1 MSVLQKVPA
10 QKLMMWALLL
20 LAIYP
25 VAIIAARLEIWHFR
39 NSFLLFIAAALVSF
53 AMLAMG
59 LLKLSKG
66 VKNEAQA
73 LLVVIVATLLPLSV
87 MGSFVYKSQKYPFIH
102 DISTDLVHAPQ
113 LKAAAQARV
122 DTDHSVEYL
131 ASEVAQLQQAGYPH
145 LVPLKLSQSP
155 QAVFSEAKRLILEN
169 GWQLMAENNQQSPFT
184 LEASDTSLLFG
195 FIDDV
200 VLRIQASEEGT
211 LVDMRSMSRV
221 GKSDMGANAQRI
233 QRFLAELA
241 VGLK

>member
-1 MSVLQKVPA
+1 MSVLQKLSA

-25 VAIIAARLEIWHFR
+25 LAIIAARLEIWHFR
-39 NSFLLFIAAALVSF
+39 NSFLLFIVSALLSF

-73 LLVVIVATLLPLSV
+73 LLVVIVVTLLPLSV

-113 LKAAAQARV
+113 LKAAAQTRV

-131 ASEVAQLQQAGYPH
+131 AGEVAQLQHAAYPQ
-145 LVPLKLSQSP
+145 LVPLKVSQSP
-155 QAVFSEAKRLILEN
+155 QAVFSAAKLLMVEN

-184 LEASDTSLLFG
+184 LEASHTSLLFG
-195 FIDDV
+195 FVDDV
-200 VLRIQASEEGT
+200 VLRIQAGEQGT

-221 GKSDMGANAQRI
+221 GQSDMGANAQRI
-233 QRFLAELA
+233 QRFLVDLA
-241 VGLK
+241 NALK